1 MKLKFLIIFII
12 LTVCGVFFVSLNI
25 TEEYPMKKVCEQIRD
40 FNKKKNHV
48 PTLEEFNAMNV
59 PEVRFVSTIKY
70 RKTDNDFV
78 FYFCPTYLGP
88 CEVCTLEDGP
98 YFDEI

>member
-1 MKLKFLIIFII
+1 M
-12 LTVCGVFFVSLNI
+12 TVCGVFLVSLNV
-25 TEEYPMKKVCEQIRD
+25 TQEYPIEKVCEQIRD
-40 FNKKKNHV
+40 FNKKNKHV
-48 PTLEEFNAMNV
+48 PTLKEFNAMDV
-59 PEVRFVSTIKY
+59 PEVGLFSIIEY